1 MSDDWSS
8 DDAKYGDP
16 KQPAKGEGKPER
28 DANWERDLVNRLAF
42 AALNEQRRARR
53 WGILFKILIFVY
65 LFGILF
71 AYRPD
76 SWDPMKSGTARHT
89 ALVEVSGIIA
99 AESDA
104 SADRVISGLRRAFE
118 DRKTA
123 GVIVRINSPGGSPVQ
138 AGYINDEMRR
148 LRDAY
153 PDTPLYAV
161 VTDICASGGYY
172 VAVAADEIY
181 VDKASII
188 GSIGVRMDSFGFV
201 DAMEKMGIERRLLTA
216 GEHKGFLDPFLP
228 SDPGDVAHVQGLLN
242 GIHSQFMDTVKT
254 GRGDRLK
261 QDTRIFTGLVWT
273 GEQGIELGLVDGLG
287 SASYVARELIGVEE
301 IVDFTPRPDFF
312 DRFTRGIGTAAA
324 KGLLKST
331 GTFDLR

>member
-1 MSDDWSS
+1 MSDDWSP
-8 DDAKYGDP
+8 DNANYGDP
-16 KQPAKGEGKPER
+16 RQPAPDGKDPKQ
-28 DANWERDLVNRLAF
+28 DPHWERDLVNRLAF

-53 WGILFKILIFVY
+53 WGILFKVLVFVY

-76 SWDPMKSGTARHT
+76 GWESVKAKAARHT

-99 AESDA
+99 AEGEA
-104 SADRVISGLRRAFE
+104 SADTVISGLRAAFE
-118 DRKTA
+118 DKKTA

-148 LRDAY
+148 LREAY

-161 VTDICASGGYY
+161 VTDVCASGGYY

-181 VDKASII
+181 VDKASIV

-201 DAMEKMGIERRLLTA
+201 DAMQKLGIERRLLTA

-228 SDPGDVAHVQGLLN
+228 ENPDDVAHVQGLLDD
-242 GIHSQFMDTVKT
+242 IHAQFIDTVKT
-254 GRGDRLK
+254 GRGERLK
-261 QDTRIFTGLVWT
+261 QDERIFSGLVWT

-312 DRFTRGIGTAAA
+312 ERFARGIGAAMA
-324 KGLLKST
+324 RSLVSDTTFTGLK
-331 GTFDLR
+331 